1 MTNNGAFF
9 EGIGMAMAAI
19 DPAVAL
25 ILGVVIGV
33 VATLGIQR
41 WSPSLSSKSRSAK
54 ADPLSNL
61 FARDTLGDQIARVA
75 DPDIVRE
82 RKDRAASAVRAK
94 IFARN
99 SARPPEGQTPPHR
112 ADRYDHAAV
121 LDHIAKVMRAGT
133 SEDDLDSA
141 KSENSSEWEEVLL
154 LPAPKNSPDGTAKAA

>member
-1 MTNNGAFF
+1 
-9 EGIGMAMAAI
+9 MALSAI

-25 ILGVVIGV
+25 FLGTVLGV

-41 WSPSLSSKSRSAK
+41 WSPSFSSNARRAK

-61 FARDTLGDQIARVA
+61 FAGDTLGDQIARVA

-94 IFARN
+94 IFART
-99 SARPPEGQTPPHR
+99 SKEQTPPHR
-112 ADRYDHAAV
+112 ADRFDHAAV

-133 SEDDLDSA
+133 SEEDPA
-141 KSENSSEWEEVLL
+141 PQKSENSSEWEEVLL
-154 LPAPKNSPDGTAKAA
+154 LPAPKNAEGGTAKAA